1 MEAPP
6 DAIYSTRGGL
16 RSDSQNQSS
25 GSSSS
30 LPLISQLAKTNKVRL
45 AATAAKPA
53 AKATAQTNG
62 ATKTAAN
69 PLKHKAES
77 DPLSVHQAGRPT
89 GNLEAKRRRAVS
101 TSCGSSTGSASP
113 PMSHSIL
120 RQQLQDK
127 SRRFKQNYA
136 KYRNLHAFLAA
147 LNNPFREELAR
158 LQRQHDHL
166 EEIKKQIWDED
177 RRLKGLHS

>member
-6 DAIYSTRGGL
+6 DAIYCTRGGL

-25 GSSSS
+25 DSSSS
-30 LPLISQLAKTNKVRL
+30 SRLISQLAKTNKVRL

-69 PLKHKAES
+69 PLNRKAES

-113 PMSHSIL
+113 PMSHTIL
-120 RQQLQDK
+120 RRQLQDK

-147 LNNPFREELAR
+147 LNNPSRVS
-158 LQRQHDHL
+158 HL
-166 EEIKKQIWDED
+166 KAQST
-177 RRLKGLHS
+177 HSDVKAC

>member
-1 MEAPP
+1 MESPP
-6 DAIYSTRGGL
+6 DVIYSTRGGL

-25 GSSSS
+25 GSASSS
-30 LPLISQLAKTNKVRL
+30 PLISQLAKTNKVRL
-45 AATAAKPA
+45 AATVAKPA

-69 PLKHKAES
+69 PLKRKAES
-77 DPLSVHQAGRPT
+77 DPFQTGRPT

-113 PMSHSIL
+113 PMSHTIL

-127 SRRFKQNYA
+127 SRRFKQNYV

-147 LNNPFREELAR
+147 LNNPSREGLAR
-158 LQRQHDHL
+158 LQRRHDQL